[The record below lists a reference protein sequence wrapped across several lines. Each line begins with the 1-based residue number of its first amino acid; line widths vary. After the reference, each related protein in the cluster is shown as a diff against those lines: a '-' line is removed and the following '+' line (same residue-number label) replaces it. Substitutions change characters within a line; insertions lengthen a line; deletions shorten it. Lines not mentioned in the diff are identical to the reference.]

1 MPYLLLLLTL
11 ENRKEIL
18 LFQGDLVKL
27 YPGGTRRRNGA
38 VAPRGSPVLY
48 WDSGIAAGGDGMDAQ
63 TFWAV
68 IGAYNQQTWAFQ
80 IPLLAFLLGMMVL
93 SYTKKVPWAAKCAL
107 GILHLFIAAVFF
119 AGFGELPIQRLFALP
134 LFLACGLLFLYEC
147 RHNSADVLRPPTL
160 PQALLLLL
168 YFLYPLC
175 SVLLGNTFPEL
186 VTHIM
191 PCPAVSLGI
200 ALYSGYSRKNRL
212 LLALLTLWGL
222 TGVKSLLFRAY
233 EDLILLLC
241 GLYGLCLLAREFR
254 KTDLNR
260 RYGRRR

>member
-1 MPYLLLLLTL
+1 MGGQV
-11 ENRKEIL
+11 R
-18 LFQGDLVKL
+18 
-27 YPGGTRRRNGA
+27 PG
-38 VAPRGSPVLY
+38 V
-48 WDSGIAAGGDGMDAQ
+48 
-63 TFWAV
+63 
-68 IGAYNQQTWAFQ
+68 
-80 IPLLAFLLGMMVL
+80 
-93 SYTKKVPWAAKCAL
+93 
-107 GILHLFIAAVFF
+107 LHLFIAVAFF
-119 AGFGELPIQRLFALP
+119 ACSGALPIQRLFALP

-147 RHNSADVLRPPTL
+147 RRSGADALRPPTL
-160 PQALLLLL
+160 PQVLLLLL

-175 SVLLGNTFPEL
+175 SALLGNTFPEL

-200 ALYSGYSRKNRL
+200 ILYSGYSRKNKL

-222 TGVKSLLFRAY
+222 TGVKSLLFHAY

-254 KTDLNR
+254 KADLNR